1 MSLITIEHLRK
12 AYPNVTPLEDINAT
26 INEGDVIAVIGPS
39 GTGKST
45 LLRCLNRMEV
55 PTSGKVTVD
64 GVDITDPACD
74 IARVRR
80 GIGMVF
86 QSFNLFNNL
95 NVIENVTA
103 APVKLLKM
111 PKEEA
116 FRKGMK
122 LLERVGLSDK
132 ALSYPDELSGGQKQR
147 AAIARAIAMNPK
159 ILLFDEPTSALDPAM
174 VDEVLSVIR
183 SLAMDGMTM
192 MIVTHE
198 MKFAKDV
205 SNRVFYLDEGVI
217 YEEGTPQE
225 IFEEPK
231 KEKTRQF
238 IRHLKTLR
246 LSVPEPGFDYTQ
258 TMARI
263 VNFCREAMA
272 DTASMR
278 NIMLAFDE
286 IIMQNLAGRQPD
298 HPGTFPVTFT
308 VEYAERDHTVRTE
321 CSFGGERYDPL
332 TEGDELAGMVLKKL
346 AKKAEHSYDTA
357 NHVLIFF

>member
-1 MSLITIEHLRK
+1 MAQLNTRTLPTAPASGYLCLSPDVRIT
-12 AYPNVTPLEDINAT
+12 
-26 INEGDVIAVIGPS
+26 
-39 GTGKST
+39 
-45 LLRCLNRMEV
+45 
-55 PTSGKVTVD
+55 
-64 GVDITDPACD
+64 
-74 IARVRR
+74 
-80 GIGMVF
+80 
-86 QSFNLFNNL
+86 
-95 NVIENVTA
+95 
-103 APVKLLKM
+103 
-111 PKEEA
+111 
-116 FRKGMK
+116 
-122 LLERVGLSDK
+122 
-132 ALSYPDELSGGQKQR
+132 
-147 AAIARAIAMNPK
+147 
-159 ILLFDEPTSALDPAM
+159 
-174 VDEVLSVIR
+174 
-183 SLAMDGMTM
+183 
-192 MIVTHE
+192 
-198 MKFAKDV
+198 AKDV

-263 VNFCREAMA
+263 VNFCREAMT

-298 HPGTFPVTFT
+298 HPGTFPVSFT